1 MATATALGPEN
12 SKNVSIYANG
22 DSITLAPH
30 VSILRAN
37 CARQNHLHEKPWLIN
52 RLGIVLGFRVG
63 YKDLIEEAGRGK
75 CARQT
80 DRKIP
85 GVCFIKGLQ
94 IRLVS

>member
-1 MATATALGPEN
+1 
-12 SKNVSIYANG
+12 
-22 DSITLAPH
+22 DSITLAPY

-52 RLGIVLGFRVG
+52 RLGIVLGFRVS
-63 YKDLIEEAGRGK
+63 YKDLTEEAGRGK

-85 GVCFIKGLQ
+85 GVCFIKELR